1 MKIDRRQFIAFSS
14 GALAVSPFARAFGDQ
29 ARPPQ
34 PPGAPGTLPPTV
46 PMPPPAGQTPP
57 PPAVPKFEDVRRNVG
72 IFTMRGGTIGWLVNK
87 DAVLAIDTQYPDTAK
102 VCVDGIKQKA
112 GGRKLDLVINTHH
125 HGDHTGGNAVFRAE
139 AKKLVA
145 QAGVPAL
152 QRQVAAATPNSPAP
166 VVADAT
172 FDKTWSEKVGDE
184 KVTASF
190 NGPGHTGADAIIHF
204 ERANVVH
211 MGDLLFIERHPRV
224 DRAAGASIQN
234 WIKILEKV
242 AKDFRADTIFIAGHA
257 KDGLPLT
264 GDRKALLRFRDYFD
278 AVLALTRKGI
288 AAGQTKEALVATAAL
303 PGFEGYQG
311 GGALSLS
318 GVLGVAFDELGA
330 K

>member
-14 GALAVSPFARAFGDQ
+14 GALAVSPIARVFADQ
-29 ARPPQ
+29 AQAPAQAGAQ
-34 PPGAPGTLPPTV
+34 PPAPA
-46 PMPPPAGQTPP
+46 PA

-87 DAVLAIDTQYPDTAK
+87 DAALVVDTQYADTAK
-102 VCVDGIKQKA
+102 TCLDGLKQKT
-112 GGRKLDLVINTHH
+112 GGRGLDRVINTHH

-152 QRQVAAATPNSPAP
+152 QRTVAAATPNSPAP

-172 FDKTWSEKVGDE
+172 FDKTWSEKLGDE
-184 KVTASF
+184 TVTAAY
-190 NGPGHTGADAIIHF
+190 NGPGHTGADAIVHF
-204 ERANVVH
+204 ERAHVVH
-211 MGDLLFIERHPRV
+211 MGDLLFVERHPRV

-234 WIKILEKV
+234 WMKILEKV
-242 AKDFRADTIFIAGHA
+242 HKDMPADTIFIAGHA

-264 GDRKALLRFRDYFD
+264 TDRQALLRFRDYFD

-288 AAGQTKEALVATAAL
+288 AQGQTKEALVATAAL

-311 GGALSLS
+311 GGVLSLS
-318 GVLGVAFDELGA
+318 GVLGVAYDELTA

>member
-1 MKIDRRQFIAFSS
+1 MKLDRRQFIAVSS
-14 GALAVSPFARAFGDQ
+14 GALALSPIARVFGEGQ
-29 ARPPQ
+29 APPPQ
-34 PPGAPGTLPPTV
+34 A
-46 PMPPPAGQTPP
+46 PPPAQAAA

-72 IFTMRGGTIGWLVNK
+72 IFTMRGGTIGYLVNK
-87 DAVLAIDTQYPDTAK
+87 DASIVIDTQFADTAK
-102 VCVDGIKQKA
+102 ACLDGIKQKN
-112 GGRKLDLVINTHH
+112 GGRGLDLVFNTHH

-152 QRQVAAATPNSPAP
+152 QKQVAAATANAPAP

-172 FDKTWSEKVGDE
+172 FVNTWGEKLGDE
-184 KVTASF
+184 TVTASF
-190 NGPGHTGADAIIHF
+190 NGPGHTGADAILHF
-204 ERANVVH
+204 ERAHVVH
-211 MGDLLFIERHPRV
+211 MGDLLFHQRHPRV

-242 AKDFRADTIFIAGHA
+242 GKDMPADTIFIAGHA

-264 GDRKALLRFRDYFD
+264 VDRKAVLSFRDYFD

-288 AAGQTKEALVATAAL
+288 AAGQTKEALAATAAL

-318 GVLGVAFDELGA
+318 GVLGVAFDELTA

>member
-1 MKIDRRQFIAFSS
+1 MKLDRRQFIVLSS
-14 GALAVSPFARAFGDQ
+14 GALAVSPIAGVFGADQ
-29 ARPPQ
+29 TQ
-34 PPGAPGTLPPTV
+34 PPGAPPALPPT
-46 PMPPPAGQTPP
+46 QTPA
-57 PPAVPKFEDVRRNVG
+57 PPAVPKFEDVRRSVG

-87 DAVLAIDTQYPDTAK
+87 DAALAVDTQFPDTAK
-102 VCVDGIKQKA
+102 TCVDGLKQKA
-112 GGRKLDLVINTHH
+112 GGRGLDLVINTHH

-152 QRQVAAATPNSPAP
+152 QRQVAAATANSPAP

-172 FDKTWSEKVGDE
+172 FDRTWSEKVGDE
-184 KVTASF
+184 TVTATF
-190 NGPGHTGADAIIHF
+190 NGPGHTGADAIVHF
-204 ERANVVH
+204 ERAHVVH
-211 MGDLLFIERHPRV
+211 MGDLLFVERHPRV

-234 WIKILEKV
+234 WMKILEKV
-242 AKDFRADTIFIAGHA
+242 AKDFPADTIFIAGHA
-257 KDGLPLT
+257 KDGLPPT
-264 GDRKALLRFRDYFD
+264 SDSKALLRFRDYFD

-288 AAGQTKEALVATAAL
+288 AAGQTKDALVATAAL

-318 GVLGVAFDELGA
+318 GVLGVAYDELTA